1 MSNIVP
7 FSSGQLPA
15 YLANR
20 KTLAAAINADVASA
34 ASFSVLSIKGKIFTL
49 VKGKEKKMLTREIDG
64 ELEPVQSLQLSV
76 VRANKNARVF
86 YAKTFSE
93 DDADGAKPTCY
104 STDGTAP
111 AADSAEPQAK
121 KCQLCPHAVWGS
133 KVSTD
138 GSAAKGTACTVNTRL
153 AVIDPNNVGEP
164 FLLRVPA
171 GSRQNFADACKMADS
186 RGLPYNAVV
195 LKIAFD
201 PTAPAPK
208 LTFKPVGLVSDE
220 VYEKVTAMY
229 ESDEVK
235 EVIGLLARSA
245 PAAEAEAPVEAD
257 ELDAALAAKQVVE
270 TAKAKAPAKPAKPAP
285 EPVDLGDLD
294 DALGEPAPAKAKA
307 APAKVAKPAKP
318 APVVTEDEI
327 EEIAPAPAPAP
338 APVKA
343 KVAEPASDGGGMD
356 DLLGD
361 LDSLLSDTD
370 D

>member
-20 KTLAAAINADVASA
+20 KTLAAAINADVASH
-34 ASFSVLSIKGKIFTL
+34 ASFSVLSIKGKVFTL
-49 VKGKEKKMLTREIDG
+49 VKGKEKKVLTREVDG
-64 ELEPVQSLQLSV
+64 ELEPMQSMQLSV

-86 YAKTFSE
+86 YAKAFSE
-93 DDADGAKPTCY
+93 DEAEGAKPTCY
-104 STDGTAP
+104 SADGTAP
-111 AADSAEPQAK
+111 AADSATPQAK

-133 KVSTD
+133 KVSQD
-138 GSAAKGTACTVNTRL
+138 GSAGKGTACTVNTRL
-153 AVIDPNNVGEP
+153 AVIDPNLPGEP
-164 FLLRVPA
+164 WLLRVPA
-171 GSRQNFADACKMADS
+171 GSRQNFADACKIADS

-220 VYEKVTAMY
+220 VYEKVQAMY

-235 EVIGLLARSA
+235 EVVGLLARTAA
-245 PAAEAEAPVEAD
+245 PEAEAEAPVEAD

-270 TAKAKAPAKPAKPAP
+270 TAKAKPAAKAAPKPAP
-285 EPVDLGDLD
+285 EPVGLDDLD
-294 DALGEPAPAKAKA
+294 AALDEPAPPKAKPAAKPAAKAAPKPAPVVEDDDIEDAPVVTKAKA
-307 APAKVAKPAKP
+307 APA
-318 APVVTEDEI
+318 
-327 EEIAPAPAPAP
+327 PAPAAD
-338 APVKA
+338 
-343 KVAEPASDGGGMD
+343 EGGMD